1 MFEWTRSWIRL
12 RREQAALRAGKL
24 IELFVDD
31 GTYMFA
37 RQLGA
42 ETIVIA
48 FNHENKEKQVS
59 VPVGAIGVKD
69 GVMLRALMGGEV
81 SGRVQNG
88 VVMITLPAQS
98 AVALSA
104 F

>member
-1 MFEWTRSWIRL
+1 
-12 RREQAALRAGKL
+12 
-24 IELFVDD
+24 
-31 GTYMFA
+31 
-37 RQLGA
+37 
-42 ETIVIA
+42 
-48 FNHENKEKQVS
+48 
-59 VPVGAIGVKD
+59 VKD

-98 AVALSA
+98 AVALRA